1 MNGKVGS
8 SLFPAHLKP
17 LEVDAQRSVDA
28 IQKMPEPVRAQILD
42 SIPKTAPEIRGNLSK
57 RLLRR
62 SPDELM
68 KLIGERHL
76 GTTTATTTRVGDL
89 VSGLREDN
97 PTQAAIALAQIAD
110 AAGATAQDFAK
121 LRARLQLIAI
131 SKGQEGLAQ
140 LTPPQ
145 RQVLNRVGGQD
156 FQQLVELVQQQ
167 LAKLAYQPLL
177 DKVDAPRA

>member
-1 MNGKVGS
+1 MSNKVGS

-17 LEVDAQRSVDA
+17 LELEAQRSIDA
-28 IQKMPEPVRAQILD
+28 LQKMPEPVRAQILD
-42 SIPKTAPEIRGNLSK
+42 SIPKTAPEIRGNLSH

-62 SPDELM
+62 RPEELM
-68 KLIGERHL
+68 KLIGEKHL
-76 GTTTATTTRVGDL
+76 GTTTDTTSRVGDL
-89 VSGLREDN
+89 VDGLRGDN
-97 PTQAAIALAQIAD
+97 KTQAAIALAEIAH
-110 AAGATAQDFAK
+110 AAGATSLDFTK
-121 LRARLQLIAI
+121 LRARLQLIAV

-140 LTPPQ
+140 LTAPQ

-167 LAKLAYQPLL
+167 LATLAYQPLL